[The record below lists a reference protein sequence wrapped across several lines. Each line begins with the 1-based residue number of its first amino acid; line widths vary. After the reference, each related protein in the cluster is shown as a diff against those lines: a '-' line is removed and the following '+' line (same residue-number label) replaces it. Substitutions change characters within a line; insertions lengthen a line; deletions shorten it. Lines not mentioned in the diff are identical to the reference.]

1 MSANVMLVPIGFI
14 IDAYEGIGFKV
25 CEEEQNITTLRRD
38 EEIAFLSHLDGLVDL
53 SFIAQDADACE
64 VKDELLM
71 YLASKHG
78 AEYKPVG
85 QQRK

>member
-1 MSANVMLVPIGFI
+1 MPVPIGFI

-38 EEIAFLSHLDGLVDL
+38 DVIAFLSHLDGLVDL

-71 YLASKHG
+71 YLASKYG
-78 AEYKPVG
+78 AEYKPSRAAEKVN
-85 QQRK
+85 

>member
-1 MSANVMLVPIGFI
+1 MLVPIGFI

-38 EEIAFLSHLDGLVDL
+38 DGIAFLSHLDGLVDL

-71 YLASKHG
+71 YLASKYG
-78 AEYKPVG
+78 AEYKPSRAAEKVN
-85 QQRK
+85 